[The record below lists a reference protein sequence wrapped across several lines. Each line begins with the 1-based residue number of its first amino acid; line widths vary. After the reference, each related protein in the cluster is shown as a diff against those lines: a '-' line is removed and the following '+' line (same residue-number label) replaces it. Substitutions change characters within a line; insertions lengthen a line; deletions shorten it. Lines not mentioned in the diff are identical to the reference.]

1 MVNQME
7 DQKVVFFDI
16 DGTLLHEGS
25 YIPPSTI
32 SAIQAL
38 QANGVET
45 FIATGRGPAMLSD
58 IPERVGIDSLVWYNG
73 QIVVHKGE
81 IVYRNTLSKDALGRL
96 TTHASSNDHTLV
108 YLGQDRGG
116 ASRPNDA
123 IVEQSLGEL
132 DMPIPSFEPN
142 FHAEEDVYQ
151 TLLYCTPE
159 DEHHYINA
167 YREFD
172 FIRWHPHAMDVINK
186 GASKADGIR
195 HFIETNGY
203 RLENTYAFGDALN
216 DLAML
221 QYVGT
226 GIAMG
231 NGRTEAKDVADFVTK
246 SILEDGIEYGLKA
259 MKLI

>member
-1 MVNQME
+1 ME
-7 DQKVVFFDI
+7 DKKVVFFDI

-32 SAIQAL
+32 AAIQQL
-38 QANGVET
+38 RHNGVET

-58 IPERVGIDSLVWYNG
+58 IPAQVGIESFVCYNG

-81 IVYRNTLSKDALGRL
+81 VVYRNALPTDALHRL
-96 TTHASSNDHTLV
+96 TTHAGSNDHTLV

-116 ASRPNDA
+116 ATKVNDP

-132 DMPIPSFEPN
+132 EMPIPTYEPN
-142 FHAEEDVYQ
+142 FHIEQAVYQ

-159 DEHHYINA
+159 EEHHYLDA
-167 YREFD
+167 YGEFD
-172 FIRWHPHAMDVINK
+172 FIRWHPHAMDVINR

-195 HFIETNGY
+195 HFIEANGY

-221 QYVGT
+221 EYVGT

-231 NGRTEAKDVADFVTK
+231 NARTEAKEVADFVTK
-246 SILEDGIEYGLKA
+246 SILEDGIEYGLKK

>member
-7 DQKVVFFDI
+7 NQKVVFFDI

-25 YIPPSTI
+25 YIPESTI
-32 SAIQAL
+32 SAIRTL
-38 QANGVET
+38 QQNGVET

-58 IPERVGIDSLVWYNG
+58 IPDRLGIDSLVCYNG

-81 IVYRNTLSKDALGRL
+81 VVYRNTLPKEALGKL
-96 TTHASSNDHTLV
+96 TSHASTNDHTLV

-116 ASRPNDA
+116 ATKAKDT
-123 IVEQSLGEL
+123 IVEQSLSEL
-132 DMPIPSFEPN
+132 NIPLPTYEPN
-142 FHAEEDVYQ
+142 FHVEEDVYQ

-159 DEHHYINA
+159 DEHHYTSA
-167 YREFD
+167 YGEFD
-172 FIRWHPHAMDVINK
+172 FIRWHPHAMDVINR

-195 HFIETNGY
+195 HFVEANGY
-203 RLENTYAFGDALN
+203 HLKNTFAFGDALN

-231 NGRTEAKDVADFVTK
+231 NARSETKDVADFVTK
-246 SILEDGIEYGLKA
+246 SILEDGIEYGLKT

>member
-1 MVNQME
+1 ME
-7 DQKVVFFDI
+7 DKKVVFFDI

-32 SAIQAL
+32 AAIQQL
-38 QANGVET
+38 RHNGVET

-58 IPERVGIDSLVWYNG
+58 IPERLGIDSFVCYNG
-73 QIVVHKGE
+73 QIVVHQGE
-81 IVYRNTLSKDALGRL
+81 VVYRNTLPTDALRRL
-96 TTHASSNDHTLV
+96 TEHAGSNDHTLV
-108 YLGQDRGG
+108 YLGQHHGG
-116 ASRPNDA
+116 ATKANDHV
-123 IVEQSLGEL
+123 VEQSLGEL
-132 DMPIPSFEPN
+132 DMPIPTYDPN
-142 FHAEEDVYQ
+142 FHIEQAVYQ

-159 DEHHYINA
+159 EEHHYLDA
-167 YREFD
+167 YGEFD
-172 FIRWHPHAMDVINK
+172 FIRWHPHAMDVINR

-231 NGRTEAKDVADFVTK
+231 NARVEAKEVADFVTK
-246 SILEDGIEYGLKA
+246 SILEDGIEYGLKS

>member
-1 MVNQME
+1 ME
-7 DQKVVFFDI
+7 DKKVVFFDI

-32 SAIQAL
+32 AAIQQL
-38 QANGVET
+38 RHNGVET

-58 IPERVGIDSLVWYNG
+58 IPAKVGIESFVCYNG
-73 QIVVHKGE
+73 QIVVHEGE
-81 IVYRNTLSKDALGRL
+81 VVYRNALPTDALHRL
-96 TTHASSNDHTLV
+96 TTHAGSNDHTLV

-116 ASRPNDA
+116 ATKANDP

-132 DMPIPSFEPN
+132 GMPIPTYEPN
-142 FHAEEDVYQ
+142 FHIEQAVYQ

-159 DEHHYINA
+159 EEHHYLDA
-167 YREFD
+167 YGEFD
-172 FIRWHPHAMDVINK
+172 FIRWHPHAMDVINR

-195 HFIETNGY
+195 HFIEANGY

-221 QYVGT
+221 EYVGT

-231 NGRTEAKDVADFVTK
+231 NARTEAKEVADFVTK
-246 SILEDGIEYGLKA
+246 SILEDGIEYGLKK

>member
-1 MVNQME
+1 ME
-7 DQKVVFFDI
+7 EKKIVFFDI
-16 DGTLLHEGS
+16 DGTLLHEGA

-32 SAIQAL
+32 QAVQQL

-45 FIATGRGPAMLSD
+45 FIATGRGPAMLSN
-58 IPERVGIDSLVWYNG
+58 IPEQLGINSLVCYNG

-81 IVYRNTLSKDALGRL
+81 IVYRNTLPVNALSRL
-96 TTHASSNDHTLV
+96 TEHANSNGHTLV
-108 YLGQDRGG
+108 HLGHDRGG
-116 ASRPNDA
+116 MTKAVDH
-123 IVEQSLGEL
+123 IVTQSLEEL
-132 DMPIPSFEPN
+132 AMPIPIFEPT
-142 FHAEEDVYQ
+142 FHIEEAVYQ

-159 DEHHYINA
+159 EEHNYLDA
-167 YREFD
+167 YGEFD
-172 FIRWHPHAMDVINK
+172 FIRWHPHAMDVINR

-195 HFIETNGY
+195 YFVETNGY

-221 QYVGT
+221 EYVGT

-231 NGRTEAKDVADFVTK
+231 NARNEAKEVADFVTK
-246 SILEDGIEYGLKA
+246 SILEDGIEYGLKT

>member
-1 MVNQME
+1 MVIRME
-7 DQKVVFFDI
+7 DKKVVFFDI
-16 DGTLLHEGS
+16 DGTLLHEGT

-32 SAIQAL
+32 GAIEQL
-38 QANGVET
+38 RANGVET

-58 IPERVGIDSLVWYNG
+58 IPQQLGIESMVCYNG
-73 QIVVHKGE
+73 QIVVHRGE
-81 IVYRNTLSKDALGRL
+81 IVYRNTLPTHALSRL
-96 TTHASSNDHTLV
+96 TDHAGTFDHTLV

-116 ASRPNDA
+116 ATKPNDHV
-123 IVEQSLGEL
+123 VEQSLGEL
-132 DMPIPSFEPN
+132 DMPIPTYAPN
-142 FHAEEDVYQ
+142 FHIEQDVYQ
-151 TLLYCTPE
+151 TLLYCTAE
-159 DEHHYINA
+159 EEHHYLDA
-167 YREFD
+167 YSEFD
-172 FIRWHPHAMDVINK
+172 FIRWHPHAMDVINR

-221 QYVGT
+221 RYVGT

-231 NGRTEAKDVADFVTK
+231 NGRAEAKEAADFVTK
-246 SILEDGIEYGLKA
+246 SILEDGIEYGLKT

>member
-1 MVNQME
+1 ME
-7 DQKVVFFDI
+7 DKKVVFFDI

-32 SAIQAL
+32 AAIQQL
-38 QANGVET
+38 RHNGVET

-58 IPERVGIDSLVWYNG
+58 IPEQLGIDSFVCYNG
-73 QIVVHKGE
+73 QIVVHQGE
-81 IVYRNTLSKDALGRL
+81 VVYRNTLPTDALRRL
-96 TTHASSNDHTLV
+96 TEHAGSNDHTLV
-108 YLGQDRGG
+108 YLGQHRGG
-116 ASRPNDA
+116 STKANDHV
-123 IVEQSLGEL
+123 VEQSLGEL
-132 DMPIPSFEPN
+132 DMPIPTYDPN
-142 FHAEEDVYQ
+142 FHIEQAVYQ

-159 DEHHYINA
+159 EEHHYLDA
-167 YREFD
+167 YGEFD
-172 FIRWHPHAMDVINK
+172 FIRWHPHAMDVINR

-231 NGRTEAKDVADFVTK
+231 NARVEAKEVADFVTK
-246 SILEDGIEYGLKA
+246 SILEDGIEYGLKS

>member
-1 MVNQME
+1 MVKQME

-32 SAIQAL
+32 AAIQTL
-38 QANGVET
+38 QQNGVET
-45 FIATGRGPAMLSD
+45 FIATGRGPAMMSD
-58 IPERVGIDSLVWYNG
+58 IPERLGIDSLVCYNG

-81 IVYRNTLSKDALGRL
+81 VVYQNTLPKDALNRL
-96 TTHASSNDHTLV
+96 TTQASTHDHTLV
-108 YLGQDRGG
+108 YLGQHRGG
-116 ASRPNDA
+116 ATKEHDTV
-123 IVEQSLGEL
+123 VEQSLSEL
-132 DMPIPSFEPN
+132 EIPVPTFEPN
-142 FHAEEDVYQ
+142 FHIAEDVYQ

-159 DEHHYINA
+159 DEHHYVDA
-167 YREFD
+167 YGEFD
-172 FIRWHPHAMDVINK
+172 FIRWHPHAMDVINR

-231 NGRTEAKDVADFVTK
+231 NARSETKAVADFITK
-246 SILEDGIEYGLKA
+246 PILEDGIEYGLKA

>member
-38 QANGVET
+38 RDNGIET

-58 IPERVGIDSLVWYNG
+58 IPERVGIDSLVCYNG

-96 TTHASSNDHTLV
+96 TTHATSNDHTLV

-116 ASRPNDA
+116 ASKPDDA
-123 IVEQSLGEL
+123 IVKQSLGEL
-132 DMPIPSFEPN
+132 DMPIPRYEPN

-159 DEHHYINA
+159 DEHHYLDA
-167 YREFD
+167 YHEFD

-195 HFIETNGY
+195 HFIEVNGY

-231 NGRTEAKDVADFVTK
+231 NARSEAKEVADFVTK

-259 MKLI
+259 MKLM

>member
-58 IPERVGIDSLVWYNG
+58 IPERVGIDSLVCYNG
-73 QIVVHKGE
+73 QIVVHQGE
-81 IVYRNTLSKDALGRL
+81 IVYRNTLSKDALNRL
-96 TTHASSNDHTLV
+96 TTHATSNDHTLV
-108 YLGQDRGG
+108 YLGQDSGG
-116 ASRPNDA
+116 ASKPNDT
-123 IVEQSLGEL
+123 IVNQSLGEL
-132 DMPIPSFEPN
+132 AMPIPRFEPN
-142 FHAEEDVYQ
+142 FHVEEDVYQ

-159 DEHHYINA
+159 DEHHYIGT
-167 YREFD
+167 YQEFD

-203 RLENTYAFGDALN
+203 RVENTYAFGDALN

-231 NGRTEAKDVADFVTK
+231 NARSEAKDVADFVTK
-246 SILEDGIEYGLKA
+246 SILEDGIEHGLKT

>member
-1 MVNQME
+1 ME

-32 SAIQAL
+32 AAIQQL
-38 QANGVET
+38 RHNGVET

-58 IPERVGIDSLVWYNG
+58 IPEQLGIDSFVCYNG
-73 QIVVHKGE
+73 QIVVHQGE
-81 IVYRNTLSKDALGRL
+81 VVYRNTLPTDALRRL
-96 TTHASSNDHTLV
+96 TEHAGSNDHTLV
-108 YLGQDRGG
+108 YLGQHRGG
-116 ASRPNDA
+116 ATKANDHV
-123 IVEQSLGEL
+123 VEQSLGEL
-132 DMPIPSFEPN
+132 DMPIPTYDPN
-142 FHAEEDVYQ
+142 FHIEQAVYQ
-151 TLLYCTPE
+151 TLLYCAPE
-159 DEHHYINA
+159 EEHHYLDA
-167 YREFD
+167 YGEFD
-172 FIRWHPHAMDVINK
+172 FIRWHPHAMDVINR

-231 NGRTEAKDVADFVTK
+231 NARVEAKEVADFVTK
-246 SILEDGIEYGLKA
+246 SILEDGIEYGLKS